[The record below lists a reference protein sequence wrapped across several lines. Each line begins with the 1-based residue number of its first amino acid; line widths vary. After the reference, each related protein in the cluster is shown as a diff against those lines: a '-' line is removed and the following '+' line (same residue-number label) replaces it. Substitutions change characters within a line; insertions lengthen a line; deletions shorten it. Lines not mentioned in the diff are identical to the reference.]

1 MLALCLSFLAGENK
15 REDTHTHIYTYR
27 GKRASKK
34 KGENKERHDE
44 KAKRFFSVV
53 NK

>member
-1 MLALCLSFLAGENK
+1 MLALPLSLAGENK
-15 REDTHTHIYTYR
+15 REDTYTHTEANERAR
-27 GKRASKK
+27 GR
-34 KGENKERHDE
+34 ERHDE